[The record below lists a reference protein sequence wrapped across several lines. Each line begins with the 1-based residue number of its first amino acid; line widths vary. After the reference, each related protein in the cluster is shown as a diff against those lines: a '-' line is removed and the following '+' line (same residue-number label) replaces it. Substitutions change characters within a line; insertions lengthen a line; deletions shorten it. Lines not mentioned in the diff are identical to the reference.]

1 MAEDQD
7 KVPGEGADEPV
18 PGAADEAASVGDYAT
33 GFESLAKFADPASV
47 EPSVGADDVDEA
59 NEAAD
64 APEESEV
71 AEAPQEPEAADV
83 PEEPEVAEEPEPD
96 EEPEDALVT
105 EAEQIAAKVA
115 SARPVRKTEPEIK
128 GRATPKQERA
138 VRTDERP
145 RVGPITF
152 VKQSVEELKK
162 VNWPSLDQWQQ
173 YFIVVLVFVLIVIAY
188 VGLLDLGF
196 GALLLKIFGDA

>member
-7 KVPGEGADEPV
+7 KAPGAGADEPV
-18 PGAADEAASVGDYAT
+18 PGTADEAASVGDYAT
-33 GFESLAKFADPASV
+33 GFESLAKFADPTFA
-47 EPSVGADDVDEA
+47 EPSVGSDDVDEPG
-59 NEAAD
+59 EAAD
-64 APEESEV
+64 DAGASEAAPASGESES
-71 AEAPQEPEAADV
+71 ADAPDEPGLA
-83 PEEPEVAEEPEPD
+83 

-115 SARPVRKTEPEIK
+115 SARPVRKSEPDIK
-128 GRATPKQERA
+128 GRATPKQERS
-138 VRTDERP
+138 VKTDERP

-152 VKQSVEELKK
+152 VKQSIEELKK